1 MGGSEKNLN
10 FPSIGLHQKVAESG
24 FQMGQPLTFLH
35 SFSTLHP
42 PIWSTTVL
50 CGKKN
55 LSSPVVGPLQPEMA
69 GSGGTD
75 RSRCILCH
83 DMCVFIYHTRRST
96 RIPVYIYLYTLIHV
110 DILCSEDTGEDSEP
124 RHPAPP
130 SSFTSVSLNMWKG
143 SAL

>member
-10 FPSIGLHQKVAESG
+10 FPPHQKMVESG

-83 DMCVFIYHTRRST
+83 DMCAFIYHTRRST
-96 RIPVYIYLYTLIHV
+96 RIPVYIYLCTLIHTFV
-110 DILCSEDTGEDSEP
+110 YTYTFCAAKTPGKILSLDIL
-124 RHPAPP
+124 RHPAHSPP
-130 SSFTSVSLNMWKG
+130 CL
-143 SAL
+143 